1 MRTFKGIRSAQ
12 HDLLSI
18 LTTKGYR
25 EGTLA
30 ASTQKKLDELIE
42 FCAAY
47 EAHCLAKIL
56 LKQSVAADGQ
66 NTIERGEQ

>member
-30 ASTQKKLDELIE
+30 SSTQQRLDELIE

-47 EAHCLAKIL
+47 ENHCLYKSL
-56 LKQSVAADGQ
+56 LKQVKEITA
-66 NTIERGEQ
+66 

>member
-1 MRTFKGIRSAQ
+1 MRTFTGIRSAQ
-12 HDLLSI
+12 HDLMSI

-30 ASTQKKLDELIE
+30 SSTQQRLDELIE

-47 EAHCLAKIL
+47 ERHSLAKIL
-56 LKQSVAADGQ
+56 RKQATEVTA
-66 NTIERGEQ
+66 